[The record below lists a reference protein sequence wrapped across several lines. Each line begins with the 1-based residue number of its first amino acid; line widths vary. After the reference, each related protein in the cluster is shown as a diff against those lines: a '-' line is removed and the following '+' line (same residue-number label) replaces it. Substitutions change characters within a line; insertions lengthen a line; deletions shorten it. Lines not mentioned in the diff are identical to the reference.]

1 MQAKKKQRVHQ
12 ALVARTDFKERGRG
26 ENVGRGKRV
35 SESFHVQD
43 QTEPQ
48 DEPALMRSPRTTPER
63 KNSLCIRRNFG
74 AAQEQ
79 GCETCRMVRGRGHRG
94 SQHANATEFSRSES
108 RNLLNWMLAA
118 TVSVKVAL
126 ESACIMLLGFRVWLL
141 GLQVAWSA
149 ISIRT
154 CCALSSSP
162 SAPAPKSPAQ
172 KRRRHARRGSRRSR
186 HRHRACCAVSC
197 VETAPPTCGKGFECS
212 GSISLEHYLHDHPYC
227 FASLVV
233 AAAACAAVFAAA
245 AAACAAFVRAMSACI
260 AIEE

>member
-1 MQAKKKQRVHQ
+1 M
-12 ALVARTDFKERGRG
+12 
-26 ENVGRGKRV
+26 GRGKRV

-94 SQHANATEFSRSES
+94 SQHANATEFSGSDS
-108 RNLLNWMLAA
+108 RNLLKWMLAA

-154 CCALSSSP
+154 CCALSSSS
-162 SAPAPKSPAQ
+162 SAPAPKSPAR
-172 KRRRHARRGSRRSR
+172 KRRRHARRASLRSR
-186 HRHRACCAVSC
+186 HRRRTCCAVSC
-197 VETAPPTCGKGFECS
+197 VETAPPTCGQGCECS
-212 GSISLEHYLHDHPYC
+212 GSISLEHCPHDHPYC
-227 FASLVV
+227 FSGL
-233 AAAACAAVFAAA
+233 VFAAEA
-245 AAACAAFVRAMSACI
+245 KQTSG
-260 AIEE
+260 